1 MFIIPFSSMTH
12 DCTYDDSENDV
23 MSILAFYH
31 KGNAQ
36 LTKNGSLMLLLLLF
50 SYV

>member
-12 DCTYDDSENDV
+12 DCTYDDSENV

>member
-23 MSILAFYH
+23 MRILTFYH
-31 KGNAQ
+31 RRNAQ
-36 LTKNGSLMLLLLLF
+36 LTKNGSLMLPLLLF
-50 SYV
+50 SDM